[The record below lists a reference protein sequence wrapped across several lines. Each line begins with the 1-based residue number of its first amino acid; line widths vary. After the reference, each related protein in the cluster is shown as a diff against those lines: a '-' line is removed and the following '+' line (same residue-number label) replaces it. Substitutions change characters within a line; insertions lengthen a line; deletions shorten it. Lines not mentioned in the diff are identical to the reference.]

1 MEEPDHKTLL
11 ALLKERDKE
20 VKNLQKKVAKLEERY
35 IQKHRENSDLLSDR
49 ESLLNFAKLILEA
62 PLSKGPGTIN
72 SEELESAW
80 SAKEEEKQRSIRN
93 FNQITSE
100 ELQKLKTELNRAKEL
115 VRLRDM
121 ELKDFK
127 VLEENYS
134 ISNAQV
140 EELRCEF
147 DYLEKEIESLRIENA
162 KLKSNHDEVSK
173 NKTESLIAAMEQRT
187 KDTLEES
194 KAQKMLTESQ
204 ARINQLETEL
214 QACGGQQ
221 QIITNLEEALQE
233 QISLKEAMCC
243 KLQAVDE
250 ALNSTRAEF
259 MEHRKKAQKL
269 AMEKDLVIEKLKVK
283 VKEAE
288 KNSNENDQIYVLRL
302 RISELEKSQTRE
314 SINLEY
320 LKNIVMRFMEY
331 MYAGNLKEAK
341 TLACVIYMV
350 LEFSNEEIEVIRKAR
365 QSGYFL
371 KGVRGM
377 FSSTSPGIGV
387 SHNTL
392 HTTQGRK
399 RINFKLEENKDAPES

>member
-11 ALLKERDKE
+11 VLLKERDKE
-20 VKNLQKKVAKLEERY
+20 VKNLQKKIAKLEERY

-49 ESLLNFAKLILEA
+49 EALLNFAKLILEV

-80 SAKEEEKQRSIRN
+80 TIKEEEKLRSVRT

-100 ELQKLKTELNRAKEL
+100 ELQKVKTELNRAKEM

-134 ISNAQV
+134 ISKAQA
-140 EELRCEF
+140 EELRGDI
-147 DYLEKEIESLRIENA
+147 DYLEKEIDNLRIENA

-173 NKTESLIAAMEQRT
+173 NKTEALITAMEQRT
-187 KDTLEES
+187 KDTVEES
-194 KAQKMLTESQ
+194 KVHRMLAESQ
-204 ARINQLETEL
+204 AKISQLETEL
-214 QACGGQQ
+214 QACFEQQ
-221 QIITNLEEALQE
+221 QIISNLEEALKE
-233 QISLKEAMCC
+233 QISEKEAINN
-243 KLQAVDE
+243 KLQGANDV
-250 ALNSTRAEF
+250 LNSTRAEF

-269 AMEKDLVIEKLKVK
+269 VMEKDVVIDKLKVK

-288 KNSNENDQIYVLRL
+288 KGSNENDQIYVLRL
-302 RISELEKSQTRE
+302 RVAELEKAQSRE

-331 MYAGNLKEAK
+331 MYAGNLKEAN
-341 TLACVIYMV
+341 TLACVIYTV
-350 LEFSNEEIEVIRKAR
+350 LEFDNEEIEVIRKAR
-365 QSGYFL
+365 QTGYFL
-371 KGVRGM
+371 KGVKGM